1 MKDYVVFV
9 IFAQTLIRNL
19 IVFIGHAYTI
29 SKAEFMTRYQRQIGK
44 RAMFP
49 FAFHC
54 TGMPISS
61 AAIRL
66 QREIA
71 SGNTRSNQPTEEER
85 KAAPPDTQWPQ
96 LTQYEI
102 LMQVGIAES
111 EIPKFSDPNYWLEF
125 FPPLGKQDLQRFGIH
140 TDWRRNFITTSKNPY
155 YDQFI
160 RWQFHH
166 LKNKNKIKFGKR
178 YTIYSESE
186 RQPCADHDR
195 SSGEG
200 VAPQEYT
207 GIKIRLLEFPDSL
220 A

>member
-1 MKDYVVFV
+1 MKDYVVSV

-19 IVFIGHAYTI
+19 IVLIGHAYTI

-71 SGNTRSNQPTEEER
+71 SGNTRSDQPTEEER

-96 LTQYEI
+96 LT
-102 LMQVGIAES
+102 
-111 EIPKFSDPNYWLEF
+111 
-125 FPPLGKQDLQRFGIH
+125 
-140 TDWRRNFITTSKNPY
+140 
-155 YDQFI
+155 
-160 RWQFHH
+160 
-166 LKNKNKIKFGKR
+166 
-178 YTIYSESE
+178 
-186 RQPCADHDR
+186 
-195 SSGEG
+195 
-200 VAPQEYT
+200 
-207 GIKIRLLEFPDSL
+207 
-220 A
+220 